1 VIQEPF
7 EVLLVEDDPADAYL
21 VTRHLAQTTGP
32 LRALGQFEVETLKA
46 LQPALLWLKQRVPD
60 VILLDLSLPDCQGL
74 ATLRGVLDSAGQ
86 APGVV
91 LTGTIDA
98 ELALQ
103 ALTPGAQDYFLKDQ
117 LTQELVVRTLRYAIE
132 RRRIQH
138 RLELTLR
145 EKDLLLRELG
155 HRAKN
160 NLQVI
165 ASLLSMQARRSG
177 DQSFRALVDSARER
191 IDSIALAHDQL
202 QRSPNLDSI
211 DFSAYLKSLAQAV
224 HHSHG
229 GAARTIELV
238 IDVGEHRLPL
248 DRAITAGLIVNELLT
263 NALKHAFPED
273 RRGRIRLSLEQRE
286 LELELV
292 VEDDGVGTGKPSD
305 ETRSA
310 LGLSLVST
318 LAAQLEA
325 RVQRQ
330 DAAGTRLSLR
340 FAARAAQ

>member
-1 VIQEPF
+1 
-7 EVLLVEDDPADAYL
+7 
-21 VTRHLAQTTGP
+21 
-32 LRALGQFEVETLKA
+32 
-46 LQPALLWLKQRVPD
+46 LKQQLPD

-86 APGVV
+86 APVVV

-98 ELALQ
+98 ALALQ
-103 ALTPGAQDYFLKDQ
+103 ALTLGAQDYLLKDQ

-165 ASLLSMQARRSG
+165 ASLLSMQARRSD
-177 DQSFRALVDSARER
+177 DQGFRALVDSARER

-224 HHSHG
+224 HHSYG
-229 GAARTIELV
+229 GTARAIQLG

-263 NALKHAFPED
+263 NALKHAFPDD
-273 RRGRIRLSLEQRE
+273 RAGHIRLSLRQHDR
-286 LELELV
+286 ELELV
-292 VEDDGVGTGKPSD
+292 VEDDGVGLSGHSPAAAQESGIRKPSD
-305 ETRSA
+305 ETRAA
-310 LGLSLVST
+310 LGLSLVMT
-318 LAAQLEA
+318 LARQLEA
-325 RVQRQ
+325 RVQR
-330 DAAGTRLSLR
+330 DGAGGTRLSLR
-340 FAARAAQ
+340 FAARAST